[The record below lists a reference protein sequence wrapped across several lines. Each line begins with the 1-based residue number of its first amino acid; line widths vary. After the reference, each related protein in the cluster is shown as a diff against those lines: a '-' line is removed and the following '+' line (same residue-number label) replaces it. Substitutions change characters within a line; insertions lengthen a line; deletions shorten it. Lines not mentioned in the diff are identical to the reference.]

1 MIKPH
6 SKCVRSDIFISGRT
20 LKPVSPAIGSVRGG
34 EAAPA
39 AGRNPHQVA
48 LQGKGGLRRFRL
60 SFALMSGAES
70 QPSALRYYVLVWGSG
85 GLLVESCGPND
96 LSHTNHTVTL
106 L

>member
-20 LKPVSPAIGSVRGG
+20 LKPVSPAIGSVRGA

-48 LQGKGGLRRFRL
+48 LQGRGGLRRFRL
-60 SFALMSGAES
+60 SFGLMLGAD
-70 QPSALRYYVLVWGSG
+70 SALRYNVLVWGSG